1 MQRASAQSPAFYQM
15 EENMRI
21 CNRLSVDHTAQ
32 ISLNGQPDRIARLIQ
47 DRQLKDR
54 RIWSLFVK
62 QFRKAPDDENKSW
75 KGEYWGK
82 LMRGG
87 CITWQ
92 YTHDK
97 ELYDVLKWTVRD
109 MLTTQD
115 AEGRISTYSKAAEFH
130 GWDIWCRKYVLLGFL
145 YFCEICQDSTLRGQ
159 ILAAACR
166 HADYICAN
174 IGDGKIDITA
184 TSHLW
189 GGINSSS
196 ILEPMV
202 KLYQWTGKAVYLEFA
217 DYIVRRGGSS
227 NGNIFELA
235 YRDELDPY
243 QYPDIKAYELM
254 SCFEGLLLYSQI
266 TGSEKWKNAACSFA
280 ERLRK
285 SDITI
290 IGCAGCKHELLD
302 HSAITQ
308 TDPELTGIMQE
319 TCVTVTWMKL
329 CAKLLLLTGDS
340 VWADEIEKSAY
351 NALYGSVNLY
361 QNPENGGLPF
371 DSYSPLRANKRAR
384 FIGGF
389 QKMENGTFFYGCCAA
404 IGAAGTGLFPN
415 LHLLRAGNEIV
426 LEFYT
431 QGEIKF
437 TLQNGHPVTIRTQT
451 AYPYDGTIKLTVQTE
466 ETEAFALKLRVPGYC
481 RWSEYW
487 IDAEPVCRAEHKET
501 YISLER
507 TWNSCSSITLCLDL
521 HPRVVYDPR
530 PENVQSGKQFIAFCD
545 GPIVL
550 ARDARINADVG
561 MPVTF
566 VPEAFRIEKSED
578 FGIESG
584 GNYLVRTGRD
594 EPSRMIDYSSAGA
607 TWNEASEMECWLPVQ
622 KT

>member
-1 MQRASAQSPAFYQM
+1 M
-15 EENMRI
+15 
-21 CNRLSVDHTAQ
+21 
-32 ISLNGQPDRIARLIQ
+32 
-47 DRQLKDR
+47 
-54 RIWSLFVK
+54 
-62 QFRKAPDDENKSW
+62 
-75 KGEYWGK
+75 
-82 LMRGG
+82 
-87 CITWQ
+87 
-92 YTHDK
+92 
-97 ELYDVLKWTVRD
+97 
-109 MLTTQD
+109 
-115 AEGRISTYSKAAEFH
+115 
-130 GWDIWCRKYVLLGFL
+130 
-145 YFCEICQDSTLRGQ
+145 
-159 ILAAACR
+159 
-166 HADYICAN
+166 
-174 IGDGKIDITA
+174 
-184 TSHLW
+184 
-189 GGINSSS
+189 
-196 ILEPMV
+196 
-202 KLYQWTGKAVYLEFA
+202 
-217 DYIVRRGGSS
+217 
-227 NGNIFELA
+227 
-235 YRDELDPY
+235 
-243 QYPDIKAYELM
+243 
-254 SCFEGLLLYSQI
+254 
-266 TGSEKWKNAACSFA
+266 
-280 ERLRK
+280 
-285 SDITI
+285 
-290 IGCAGCKHELLD
+290 
-302 HSAITQ
+302 
-308 TDPELTGIMQE
+308 
-319 TCVTVTWMKL
+319 TVTWMKL

-521 HPRVVYDPR
+521 HPRVVCDPR

-594 EPSRMIDYSSAGA
+594 ETSRMIDYASAGA

>member
-1 MQRASAQSPAFYQM
+1 MKWTF
-15 EENMRI
+15 ENAKIKGRI
-21 CNRLSVDHTAQ
+21 ILTD
-32 ISLNGQPDRIARLIQ
+32 SLHEDVGL
-47 DRQLKDR
+47 LKDKTLYKF
-54 RIWSLFVK
+54 IWVSSGEVELDIDHQQIILKEGQLVPLSHLHHLEFV
-62 QFRKAPDDENKSW
+62 RVE
-75 KGEYWGK
+75 GVCYT
-82 LMRGG
+82 LMFNSNFY
-87 CITWQ
+87 CI
-92 YTHDK
+92 HGNDH
-97 ELYDVLKWTVRD
+97 EVSCNGLL
-109 MLTTQD
+109 
-115 AEGRISTYSKAAEFH
+115 FH
-130 GWDIWCRKYVLLGFL
+130 GSSHVLTFVLS
-145 YFCEICQDSTLRGQ
+145 EEER
-159 ILAAACR
+159 R
-166 HADYICAN
+166 
-174 IGDGKIDITA
+174 KIDT
-184 TSHLW
+184 
-189 GGINSSS
+189 
-196 ILEPMV
+196 
-202 KLYQWTGKAVYLEFA
+202 
-217 DYIVRRGGSS
+217 
-227 NGNIFELA
+227 
-235 YRDELDPY
+235 
-243 QYPDIKAYELM
+243 
-254 SCFEGLLLYSQI
+254 
-266 TGSEKWKNAACSFA
+266 
-280 ERLRK
+280 
-285 SDITI
+285 
-290 IGCAGCKHELLD
+290 
-302 HSAITQ
+302 
-308 TDPELTGIMQE
+308 LTGIMQE

-351 NALYGSVNLY
+351 NALYGSVNLH

-466 ETEAFALKLRVPGYC
+466 EAEAFALKLRVPGYC

-501 YISLER
+501 YIRLER

-521 HPRVVYDPR
+521 HPRVVCDPR

-594 EPSRMIDYSSAGA
+594 ETSRMIDYASAGA